1 MTFKLGSFCFHLLN
15 AYIMGMGHHTWFLQH
30 RGFNPGICACWTST
44 LPAKLH
50 PQYLKLFLKSFILN
64 LDFNVCFNSLKSVHS
79 WITKYMS
86 GIYVFLYKTLFWKC
100 KKKKKKIFNKNKRM
114 GEGCWD
120 SWAGESACHQAWLP
134 TWDQSP
140 QHLHGRKIEL
150 TLIRCPWLQFG
161 TVACLPHITK

>member
-15 AYIMGMGHHTWFLQH
+15 AYIMGVCHHTWFVQH

-100 KKKKKKIFNKNKRM
+100 KKKKRKYLIKTKEWERAAEIAEQVKVLATKLDYLL
-114 GEGCWD
+114 EI
-120 SWAGESACHQAWLP
+120 
-134 TWDQSP
+134 SP
-140 QHLHGRKIEL
+140 HSTCMVER
-150 TLIRCPWLQFG
+150 
-161 TVACLPHITK
+161 